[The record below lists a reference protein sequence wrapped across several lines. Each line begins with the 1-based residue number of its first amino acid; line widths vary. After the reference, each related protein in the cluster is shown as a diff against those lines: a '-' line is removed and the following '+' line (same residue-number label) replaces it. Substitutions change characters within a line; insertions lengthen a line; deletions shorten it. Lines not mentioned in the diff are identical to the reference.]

1 MIFKKTAKDSF
12 AEPSLAY
19 HSNNET
25 IRMDTKNITRESRA
39 QLIGKL
45 ELIIHAIQPGTII
58 SEEMTEVVI
67 ETLMESR
74 NIIKNTPLRLN
85 NL

>member
-1 MIFKKTAKDSF
+1 
-12 AEPSLAY
+12 
-19 HSNNET
+19 
-25 IRMDTKNITRESRA
+25 MDTKNITRESRA